1 MQERLQK
8 IISGAGLASR
18 RAAEQ
23 MIAEGRVTVNGE
35 VAVTGQSADPEQ
47 DLIKVDGKRLPRKS
61 ARTYVMLNKPKGRVT
76 TMSDEEGRPT
86 VAELVKIPGKRL
98 YPVGR
103 LDMYSEGL
111 LIMTDD
117 GEAANRLMHP
127 SHKVEKTYIVDVVG
141 EDIRAA
147 TRQMRKEMDIDGY
160 MVKAVD
166 VQMMRQGGG
175 RGQLSVT
182 IGEGRNRQVRKMC
195 EQCGLKVQRLVR
207 ITEGKLELG
216 DLPSGTWRY
225 LTPEEIKYITCEV

>member
-18 RAAEQ
+18 RAAET
-23 MIAEGRVTVNGE
+23 MIAEGRVAVNGV
-35 VAVTGQSADPEQ
+35 VAEIGQTADPEK
-47 DLIKVDGKRLPRKS
+47 DVITVDGKRIPRKQPC
-61 ARTYVMLNKPKGRVT
+61 TYVMLNKPKGRVT
-76 TMSDEEGRPT
+76 TMKDESDRPT
-86 VAELVKIPGKRL
+86 VAELVQIKGKRL

-117 GEAANRLMHP
+117 GEAANRMMHP
-127 SHKVEKTYIVDVVG
+127 SHRVEKTYIVDVVG

-147 TRQMRKEMDIDGY
+147 TRAMRKEMDIDGY
-160 MVKAVD
+160 TVKAID
-166 VQMMRQGGG
+166 VQMLRQGGG
-175 RGQLSVT
+175 RGQLEVT

-207 ITEGKLELG
+207 VKEGELELG

-225 LTPEEIKYITCEV
+225 LTEEEIKYVTSGR